1 MIFIGAIRIG
11 RLIIM
16 ALVMQAATVV
26 GDPEIYN
33 SQANNTAARYLCKL
47 EIMPVTRASYRL
59 LPVTR
64 SRKFS
69 CRMI

>member
-33 SQANNTAARYLCKL
+33 SQAQ
-47 EIMPVTRASYRL
+47 
-59 LPVTR
+59 
-64 SRKFS
+64 
-69 CRMI
+69 